1 MRQHIDHKHFY
12 DRTKLTLKVI
22 HKTQY
27 VAAMNPTAGSFH
39 IQDRLQRH
47 FCTLALSFPDESAV
61 QTIYTSILSQ
71 HFRSNGMP
79 SSLNK
84 MVGDLVNV
92 AIAIHSKIT
101 STFLPTAVCFHYVFN
116 LRDLSNIFQVGSK
129 RLYIYSEKFF
139 FIKINWIL
147 NIPKSSSWLKKGN
160 SAENQRCSFVNDKT
174 VGESIFFLCFWFNF
188 GTVCLIDP

>member
-61 QTIYTSILSQ
+61 QTIFSTILSQ
-71 HFRSNGMP
+71 HFRNNGMP
-79 SSLNK
+79 SSVVK
-84 MVGDLVNV
+84 IVSDLVTA

-116 LRDLSNIFQVGSK
+116 LRDLSNIFQVSSICYTSYLVITDFSSK
-129 RLYIYSEKFF
+129 LLISLIKLGQFKNSEKP
-139 FIKINWIL
+139 IARKIY
-147 NIPKSSSWLKKGN
+147 LKRRDPLGKG
-160 SAENQRCSFVNDKT
+160 S
-174 VGESIFFLCFWFNF
+174 
-188 GTVCLIDP
+188 